1 MRKTELLC
9 LWHSVSVSETQ
20 PSAAEEG
27 ARDSLL
33 VFSSQEFF

>member
-27 ARDSLL
+27 ARDSLF
-33 VFSSQEFF
+33 FSSQEFF